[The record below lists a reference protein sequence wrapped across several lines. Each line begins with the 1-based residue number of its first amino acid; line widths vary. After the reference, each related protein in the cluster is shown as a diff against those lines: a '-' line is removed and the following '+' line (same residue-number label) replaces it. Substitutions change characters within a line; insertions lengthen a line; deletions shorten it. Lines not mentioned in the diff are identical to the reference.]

1 MFDNLWR
8 LLRQDELVQTLKEE
22 LEKVRIEKTQLQD
35 TLHHV
40 LRIHLIPKDL
50 EEMRTIPSQQPI
62 QIPRRGFHSALTELQ
77 KRSFDE
83 ATRKRIEQEE
93 QKIADISNDDLPEEK
108 AF

>member
-1 MFDNLWR
+1 MFDNIWR

-22 LEKVRIEKTQLQD
+22 LEKVRLEKLELQQ

-50 EEMRTIPSQQPI
+50 EEMRQIPAQQPI
-62 QIPRRGFHSALTELQ
+62 SIPRRGFRSALTELQ
-77 KRSFDE
+77 KKSFDE
-83 ATRKRIEQEE
+83 ATRKRIEVEE